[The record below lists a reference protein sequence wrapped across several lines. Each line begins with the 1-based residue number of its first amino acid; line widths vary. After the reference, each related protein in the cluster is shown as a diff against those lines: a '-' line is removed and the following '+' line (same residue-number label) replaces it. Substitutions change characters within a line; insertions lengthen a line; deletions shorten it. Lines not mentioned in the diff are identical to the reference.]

1 MGGAIYAVGGLDDGT
16 CYDTVERYD
25 HACDKWTFI
34 SSMNVRRGGVGVTAL
49 NVKWLIYTKHQVG
62 QCLWTYCFLF
72 FPFLVIIGGHRG
84 RDHMVVGFIT
94 SYTISAY
101 HH

>member
-62 QCLWTYCFLF
+62 QCLWTYWFFFVHFL
-72 FPFLVIIGGHRG
+72 LLLGVIVAVIIW
-84 RDHMVVGFIT
+84 
-94 SYTISAY
+94 
-101 HH
+101 